1 MNHSKTSYT
10 YLNTAST
17 LETTTTTTTTTTTL
31 SESNNN
37 NLDLDDQ
44 EIIMD
49 TPLSPESSNNN
60 YFFDFQ
66 NSFSMEQDSSEEMK
80 DIEDTTTTTTAL
92 SNNNN
97 INAYDSD
104 VEDGEIFEDP
114 ETIIDTPLS
123 PENSNN
129 NNINNN
135 NFVAPH
141 LPPIFNTGNPG
152 LFTISDDSFGFGYDQ
167 LWKQEP
173 LTFDQMLVNTE
184 VYNVLKK
191 KAEKMIELEKKLEK
205 EINYYPILINLIELH
220 LKEAKDN
227 LKKIS
232 AKKPSTKKSGLES
245 ELEKQVELFTRDLID
260 LKKYRG
266 KKLDELAQLKGQ
278 ATNCNLTELNE
289 YFNSLG
295 SIWLENNKKYFADT
309 PGSQECCR
317 VFLTAAFQ
325 DETVLQAIFDNTAG
339 KTKTNNLNIVF
350 PKNISFVLAR
360 INGKTTCFVA
370 PVRAKQAIHDQE
382 LINVLDKFAS
392 RFNTENKPE
401 MFFSVIKDVSKKYH
415 ARIEFLTRKFFGDYM
430 DRNCSEYHLGAQ
442 IAKLYFEYGENIQIL
457 GVTNT
462 DLYPF
467 KEGVAYGRDARFGT
481 PESKIQAPRLDPS
494 ATLRDD
500 AGLGLIFHTKPC
512 CNACQKNQF
521 AMLAILA
528 AIDGYKKQFIASEK
542 IENPFS
548 PILARI
554 TKGTSTY
561 QAFQAL
567 QSNHFF
573 APKDKK
579 SLDGDTEGTK
589 ETKRVKRRND
599 DQGCRA
605 ESDATSNNNNVEE
618 ADNNTKRVKVT
629 VK

>member
-173 LTFDQMLVNTE
+173 FTFDQMLVNTE

-191 KAEKMIELEKKLEK
+191 KAEEIIELEKKAADLEDDAD
-205 EINYYPILINLIELH
+205 YYSERI
-220 LKEAKDN
+220 KDLVNDLSETVNN

-232 AKKPSTKKSGLES
+232 SEKELKELKEKKKDQEEKITDLDKKRIKALE
-245 ELEKQVELFTRDLID
+245 EQ
-260 LKKYRG
+260 
-266 KKLDELAQLKGQ
+266 AQLKRQ
-278 ATNCNLTELNE
+278 ATSCNLTELE
-289 YFNSLG
+289 
-295 SIWLENNKKYFADT
+295 KYFKPLGRVWLKDNRKYFVDSE
-309 PGSQECCR
+309 GSQACCK
-317 VFLTAAFQ
+317 VFLKAAFK
-325 DETVLQAIFDNTAG
+325 DTEVLQAIYKGIESKIDHNNKN
-339 KTKTNNLNIVF
+339 KTIISAT
-350 PKNISFVLAR
+350 NISFVLAR
-360 INGKTTCFVA
+360 LKGVTTCFVA
-370 PVRAKQAIHDQE
+370 LARARNQDHDIDLIHT
-382 LINVLDKFAS
+382 LDKFAKK
-392 RFNTENKPE
+392 FNEKENNIYG
-401 MFFSVIKDVSKKYH
+401 MVFSVITDVSNHYH
-415 ARIEFLTRKFFGDYM
+415 KLIANLTYKFFGKFE

-442 IAKLYFEYGENIQIL
+442 IAKLYFEYGDDIQVL
-457 GVTNT
+457 GVTNG

-467 KEGVAYGRDARFGT
+467 KEGVVYGGKAEPGT
-481 PESKIQAPRLDPS
+481 PESKIQAPRFDIRFTLKDA
-494 ATLRDD
+494 AT
-500 AGLGLIFHTKPC
+500 GLLFPMKPC
-512 CNACQKNQF
+512 CDACKKNQF

-528 AIDGYKKQFIASEK
+528 AVNEYKKQFIAGEK